1 MKPAIR
7 LVCTVIL
14 LILTVRPSSA
24 TAAPAPTTIPLDWD
38 VPGGHF
44 YTEANGFP
52 VGTSPMGYAIV
63 DDDQA
68 HLWTAFR
75 EHGGVKVLGYPISRR
90 FIWGGFVTQAT
101 QKAVLQWRPDTHDV
115 DFVNIFDELS
125 KHGAD
130 AWLSS
135 VRSIPP
141 PLPASFDQGLSWD
154 QVVSQRLALL
164 RTHPS
169 ILRSYQAATNPLEL
183 YGLPTSR
190 VVDVGP
196 MYVVRL
202 QRAVLQ
208 EWKTDRPWARA
219 GQVTVANGGDLA
231 REAGIFPW
239 KAFLPMAPPVGTWT
253 ARSEAYVLSGH
264 ATWYG
269 PGFVGKTMANGQIY
283 QPDDATTTAS
293 NAFPIGSQLRV
304 TSPKTGRTITVVV
317 RDTGRFPYPD
327 VLDLSP
333 AAFQLLGASLASG
346 VVPVT
351 VTLIGSAR
359 DDTTSRTHAPPSA

>member
-1 MKPAIR
+1 MKLAIR
-7 LVCTVIL
+7 VIVALIL
-14 LILTVRPSSA
+14 LVLSARPMPVAAASGSRTV
-24 TAAPAPTTIPLDWD
+24 PLDWD
-38 VPGGHF
+38 IPGGHF
-44 YTEANGFP
+44 YTETNGFP

-63 DDDQA
+63 DDAEA

-75 EHGGVKVLGYPISRR
+75 EHGGVEVLGYPISHR
-90 FIWGGFVTQAT
+90 FIWGGFVIQVT
-101 QKAVLQWRPDTHDV
+101 QKAVLQWRPEKHDV
-115 DFVNIFDELS
+115 DFVNVFDELS
-125 KHGAD
+125 KLGAD

-141 PLPASFDQGLSWD
+141 PLPPAFDHGLSWS
-154 QVVSQRLALL
+154 QVVTHRLALL
-164 RTHPS
+164 RDRPAL
-169 ILRSYQAATNPLEL
+169 LRRYRAAANPFDL
-183 YGLPTSR
+183 YGLPTSP
-190 VVDVGP
+190 VVDAGP

-208 EWKTDRPWARA
+208 EWKVDQPWARA
-219 GQVTVANGGDLA
+219 GQVTVANGGELA
-231 REAGIFPW
+231 KEAGVFPW
-239 KAFLPMAPPVGTWT
+239 KELRPTAPPAGTWT
-253 ARSEAYVLSGH
+253 PTPGAYVLSGN

-269 PGFVGKTMANGQIY
+269 PGFVGKPMANGQIY
-283 QPDDATTTAS
+283 EPEDATTTAS

-333 AAFQLLGASLASG
+333 AAFQLLGASLATG

-351 VTLIGSAR
+351 VALIAPGR
-359 DDTTSRTHAPPSA
+359 DETTSRTHAPPSA